1 MAKSE
6 AEHEEDE
13 EDRQR
18 LADRVLGR
26 LEDAVYWGI
35 ALVLIIGSVALLIA
49 QFNTMLRLRNAPV
62 DTSMLEVL
70 DGLLLIFIFV
80 ELLYAVRACLRSH
93 EIVAE
98 PFLIVGILAGIKE
111 IVVLS
116 VEAATLLEKGPAFAR
131 AVVEIGVL
139 AGVVLALALAAFV
152 LRERRRDTED
162 AGEQAADEDSAARTP
177 DRTPRRTVPSH
188 RRVMYAIIYNVVST
202 PRERMVVSAALL
214 IRERGAH
221 ATAISDVLEHSGAP
235 RGSAYHYFPG
245 GRTQLLGEAIEY
257 AGDYVAGKIS
267 GRRASSTLLDELGRR
282 CTASS

>member
-1 MAKSE
+1 MAEKSE
-6 AEHEEDE
+6 SDGDE
-13 EDRQR
+13 ERQR

-35 ALVLIIGSVALLIA
+35 AVVLIIGSIALLVA
-49 QFNTMLRLRNAPV
+49 QFNTMLTLRNAPAKSV
-62 DTSMLEVL
+62 MLEIL

-116 VEAATLLEKGPAFAR
+116 VEAATLLEKGPAFSR

-152 LRERRRDTED
+152 LRERRRDTAD
-162 AGEQAADEDSAARTP
+162 AGEDCGEDEAEPVKS
-177 DRTPRRTVPSH
+177 
-188 RRVMYAIIYNVVST
+188 
-202 PRERMVVSAALL
+202 
-214 IRERGAH
+214 
-221 ATAISDVLEHSGAP
+221 
-235 RGSAYHYFPG
+235 
-245 GRTQLLGEAIEY
+245 
-257 AGDYVAGKIS
+257 
-267 GRRASSTLLDELGRR
+267 
-282 CTASS
+282 

>member
-1 MAKSE
+1 MTEKSE
-6 AEHEEDE
+6 SEGDE
-13 EDRQR
+13 ERQR

-35 ALVLIIGSVALLIA
+35 AVVLIVGSVALLLA
-49 QFNTMLRLRNAPV
+49 QFNTMLTLRSAPTKTV
-62 DTSMLEVL
+62 MLEIL

-116 VEAATLLEKGPAFAR
+116 VEAATLLEKGPAFSR

-152 LRERRRDTED
+152 LRERRRDTRD
-162 AGEQAADEDSAARTP
+162 VGEQAVEEDEEPAKT
-177 DRTPRRTVPSH
+177 
-188 RRVMYAIIYNVVST
+188 
-202 PRERMVVSAALL
+202 
-214 IRERGAH
+214 
-221 ATAISDVLEHSGAP
+221 
-235 RGSAYHYFPG
+235 
-245 GRTQLLGEAIEY
+245 
-257 AGDYVAGKIS
+257 
-267 GRRASSTLLDELGRR
+267 
-282 CTASS
+282 